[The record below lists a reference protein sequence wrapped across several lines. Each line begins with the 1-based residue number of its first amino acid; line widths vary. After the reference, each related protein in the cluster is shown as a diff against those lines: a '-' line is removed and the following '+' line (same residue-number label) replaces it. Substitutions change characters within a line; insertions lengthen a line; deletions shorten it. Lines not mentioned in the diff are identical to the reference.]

1 MEETEA
7 TQSELSITDRLR
19 QLNSPSLET
28 RLDAL
33 DYVTRQVQQHSEIKI
48 IPTKKIIKVVLEL
61 IIDDYYREKSWKNRL
76 ILVFQQVLALGIPHA
91 AGTIHDYLIE
101 NKAKYQHTKGKNDI
115 IALILM
121 VLSSSQATSAAEANI
136 DVYKGLLLLM
146 YDLVISMSDVDV
158 VKNSNKWQDNKE
170 VTVSRNKSQDKSIK
184 LIHHHLMSNAFVFN
198 LFASSINDVSQ
209 ISIATIQKC
218 NIANNTAILPILV
231 GALVLPEFR
240 DIQLPKNVTASTIET
255 LRTVVMN
262 IYIARFLDSRQAL
275 TSSWLNCFST
285 FISSITTEE
294 WTRPTAAVDASSN
307 DATASLMDKVLGTM
321 KKAPEGSAAVTSH
334 FFMWC
339 SRSLDMTTLVL
350 DGAAASSI
358 KALRSSSLD
367 SRVAAVSTYNNLVMH
382 SLASNECS
390 VALLRVLCDVL
401 LGKNGQ
407 AALTQVNQKFA
418 FYTIIDNFVS
428 QARLSTEARGI
439 LHSEF
444 VPQLL
449 NVTLDKETDQGLRM
463 LLAHILG
470 VHLSFNTSS
479 IAQYVEVVKK
489 SMKKMTTL
497 RTVLMSI
504 LIALHELSDREG
516 APQYEEVVNGVMG
529 IQDELVTVVKD
540 TPKVFGEVEGLIALR
555 LLVEVASTSSATL
568 SALQT
573 NKLLN
578 SVTTTSSFLYSKAL
592 VTAIIPSN
600 NINNYQNTSEITIGY
615 GLSVNEEIRLAQ
627 KSEYLASFYLMNAYV
642 RLLHLV
648 TAHGMAAL
656 PAVVPSSYSTPDGVL
671 DTDLQ
676 FYNPVHSYLSCLL
689 CLLTCKNVELRTS
702 MCTAVAGFTGRT
714 GVTPNLLYLL
724 LSVLNNVAYKQQEI
738 RTAAPVKSTIVVGDE
753 LVEDA
758 KTKTY
763 QTVSPTTLIQV
774 LRSLFKTLDRVV
786 TADDLTMMVHLC
798 SHPLITTSTSLMLTV
813 WYELTSDLTS
823 LPEIAQL
830 LPKVLQYVVRSSMES
845 VRISSANA
853 ILLLFQSYA
862 HTNENT
868 VISALVA
875 EVAQILAEH
884 SPFLLALTDV
894 EVAYYL
900 DPCKAISTELSKLV
914 TVKDSDIKI
923 TNADRKK
930 DAPRAARRG
939 NFGSDFVE
947 DEEWQEKV
955 KQEKLKKISDQKQEE
970 YNAEYAKRLAAATS
984 KNKDLAVHVERIQGV
999 FTMLNNLPLSLVADL
1014 APVLIPKVFTIMR
1027 CKLVESQVFQ
1037 FILLVVNSVDN
1048 TEIDYY
1054 SRDIANAFRLASL
1067 QELVITSEKNR
1078 EIIEKERMNN
1088 VMALAGPYIR
1098 MIKGIQPLIMRQRDS
1113 ASDSSVLLDNI
1124 ALVYVLTYILHHLLT
1139 LPQLVPGCEASW
1151 MLLEAIW
1158 AKSYITLFN
1167 TNNHKK
1173 KENLVLLRPLQ
1184 GLILES
1190 CLCVLNKFNR
1200 LEPAV
1205 DKVLFSFA
1213 VGNLSEGEWDILLSI
1228 DGLFNTDSTIRL
1240 VILKVIASLIYTSVG
1255 AVDIPQ
1261 KLIVSLWTRLHDDS
1275 EAVRALSQEI
1285 IAKISP
1291 THPLP
1296 ADYYVWI
1303 EPFFNHPIAC
1313 IRTSAAYVIGEGLR
1327 CYNENYESTSAI
1339 IKRITALYQ
1348 SLLPVKEAGD
1358 EPKQKGKE
1366 VAGGKVTIKLKPV
1379 TVEVVDT
1386 TAQARISIA
1395 TSLLSLGATSAL
1407 NSLDKSSIQRAACDL
1422 LDFILMHGVVDTH
1435 TDVRT
1440 MMMQAGRTIIDVY
1453 GKDSSSIML
1462 SNIETL
1468 LSVKVASNASKDDLA
1483 VFDRRHEAAV
1493 VLLGAVGKH
1502 LDKDDP
1508 KLINITRMMMDALK
1522 IPSELV
1528 QKAVAESLVSL
1539 VQVIKGHDSA
1549 KDMLEELIQ
1558 QSLNSESYGERRG
1571 AAYGISAFIKG
1582 MGIAS
1587 LKQYDIVNRLKE
1599 ACSNGSV
1606 NSRQGS
1612 LFVFECLS
1620 DRMGLL
1626 FEPYV
1631 ITIIPAL
1638 LKSFSHS
1645 SDHVRESAQL
1655 AAKVIMTKL
1664 SAHGVKQVLT
1674 PILTSLPDETQWKTR
1689 QESIRLLGTMAY
1701 CAPKQ
1706 LASCL
1711 PQVVPRLVEA
1721 GSDPHPKVKESAKSA
1736 LSDISSVIKNPE
1748 INRLAP
1754 TLLGALADPAKK
1766 IKDAL
1771 EALLE
1776 CEFMHSIDTAS
1787 LAILVP
1793 LLARAL
1799 KDRGADLKRKAS
1811 AITGNMMV
1819 MVSDPKSLVPYLN
1832 QLLPGLQSC
1841 LIDPIPD
1848 VRATSAKALGSLIGV
1863 GEEEKELV
1871 ELVPWLV
1878 NTLQVDSSPVERSG
1892 AAQGLSEVC
1901 LTLGSQRLQQIL
1913 SQLMSLS
1920 TDARAASRE
1929 GLLWVLSFLPPVL
1942 KQQFASHISKTLPVI
1957 LTGLSDSNEGVREV
1971 AMRAGQIYVS
1981 VLGQSNT
1988 LQLVPS
1994 LSDGMFNADWRIRHS
2009 SVLLLGELLYLV
2021 GDTKAAGLST
2031 AEAGGD
2037 DEDVFG
2043 YSSSISR
2050 VSVTIKAHMG
2060 EKVANTVF
2068 ASLYIARSDISNVV
2082 RQAASQV
2089 WKSIIA
2095 NSPKTLVEIMPLL
2108 VTLLIDKLSSYES
2121 DLRIVGGRALG
2132 EVVKKLGDK
2141 VLPVIIPHLHKG
2153 LNDSNISINTRQG
2166 VCLGLTEILGTATKD
2181 QIDTYLYVLVP
2192 AIQQA
2197 LCDPSADVRSYAA
2210 KAFGTL
2216 YKTIQNRAIDEVVP
2230 SLLDRLS
2237 PVDSD
2242 EDDFVLAGLCGVVL
2256 SKPRDM
2262 LEYLL
2267 PKLFTQPISSQ
2278 SLRAIGAI
2286 AAATSQYLY
2295 HHFHFLIP
2303 SLVLE
2308 LCNSSDAIAAAS
2320 ADGTSDELITRFEVL
2335 KGAAT
2340 KVVGSLTTVGVHYLT
2355 TELGKQIEHDN
2366 DNRRRIW
2373 GAWITEMCFTCIK
2386 TSNSSVDF
2394 TEYIAVV
2401 LKFLLTR
2408 VAAQDTRLLEA
2419 VSQALMAISTAVPLD
2434 ELIKHIEFMRSCI
2447 ASTASDARHRGDR
2460 TDTLVDPVTGEFT
2473 LPLFTVSKAVEP
2485 LLNIFIH
2492 GLMNGSP
2499 LLREQSADGIGELAS
2514 MCPLNNLK
2522 PYLIKTTGP
2531 LIRVVGDR
2539 FPSDVKSA
2547 ILNTLTVLLD
2557 KGNVALKAFA
2567 PQLQTTFVKSLNDSS
2582 KTVRTKAADAL
2593 GKLMPLVT
2601 RVDPLVTELSQSIVT
2616 SESNAIKSSIFEG
2629 LGNVLS
2635 KGSDKVTMASL
2646 DKCKVIILQGI
2657 IDDDENVRK
2666 PASFA
2671 LCGYSLCIDSTIIN
2685 DMLAEIV
2692 TAHRAADKS
2701 EGVHKVCGR
2710 YIGLGALLQG
2720 AGSRASDSKR
2730 EEAYGFIRSGFY
2742 DERAV
2747 VKLTCT
2753 QAICTLLTLPQG
2765 NPAAIADR
2773 KGEYKTCA
2781 QFTIHAFAKEL
2792 GLAAAYDDNTD
2803 IKYAGMLAIKT
2814 ASKLYRGAAQ
2824 KYLHYFVD
2832 PLLNGIKDINLRII
2846 GISQRALKYL
2856 LLVPEGK
2863 DSSILNEYLNG
2874 LQMDTRNFIK
2884 DYSKRTLAK
2893 MAADSDE
2900 E

>member
-1 MEETEA
+1 MESDASAEM
-7 TQSELSITDRLR
+7 SVVDSLRRLG
-19 QLNSPSLET
+19 SPSLAT
-28 RLDAL
+28 RLDSL
-33 DYVTRQVQQHSEIKI
+33 DFVSRQLQQNEVTN
-48 IPTKKIIKVVLEL
+48 IPTKKVIKVVLEM
-61 IIDDYYREKSWKNRL
+61 IIENYYREKEWKQKL
-76 ILVFQQVLALGIPHA
+76 LVVLQQVLMGGIPHA
-91 AGTIHDYLIE
+91 SVTIHEYLIE
-101 NKAKYQHTKGKNDI
+101 NKGKYQHIKGKKDI
-115 IALILM
+115 VALILM
-121 VLSSSQATSAAEANI
+121 VLSSAHTAATAAENVEVHKA
-136 DVYKGLLLLM
+136 LLLLM
-146 YDLVISMSDVDV
+146 YELVISMSDMDV
-158 VKNSNKWQDNKE
+158 VTNVKKWQDSTEANIF
-170 VTVSRNKSQDKSIK
+170 RNKLQDKAIN
-184 LIHHHLMSNAFVFN
+184 LIHGHLISNSLVFE
-198 LFASSINDVSQ
+198 LFASSINEVSQ
-209 ISIATIQKC
+209 VSIANIQKC
-218 NIANNTAILPILV
+218 NIANNTVILPILV
-231 GALVLPEFR
+231 GALVLPGLQG
-240 DIQLPKNVTASTIET
+240 IQLPKIIKTSTIET
-255 LRTVVMN
+255 LRSVVIN
-262 IYIARFLDSRQAL
+262 TYIARFLDSRQAL
-275 TSSWLNCFST
+275 TSSWLNCFNS
-285 FISSITTEE
+285 FIPSISTEE
-294 WTRPTAAVDASSN
+294 WLRPTTVIDASST
-307 DATASLMDKVLGTM
+307 DANASLKDKLLGTM
-321 KKAPEGSAAVTSH
+321 KKAPEGSAVVTSH

-339 SRSLDMTTLVL
+339 SRSLDLSTLVL
-350 DGAAASSI
+350 DGAALSSI

-367 SRVAAVSTYNNLVMH
+367 SRVASVSCYNNFIMHSAGSNVSTVTLV
-382 SLASNECS
+382 
-390 VALLRVLCDVL
+390 RVLCDVL

-407 AALTQVNQKFA
+407 ASLNQVNQKFA
-418 FYTIIDNFVS
+418 FYSILDSFMS
-428 QARLSTEARGI
+428 QARDCSMDVQSI
-439 LHSEF
+439 LQNE
-444 VPQLL
+444 VIPQLL
-449 NVTLDKETDQGLRM
+449 NSTLDKEADPSIRM
-463 LLAHILG
+463 LISHILG
-470 VHLSFNTSS
+470 LYLSFNGIVMT
-479 IAQYVEVVKK
+479 QYVDVVKK
-489 SMKKMTTL
+489 SMKKVTTL
-497 RTVLMSI
+497 RTILLSI
-504 LIALHELSDREG
+504 LIAIHELSGHESSQ
-516 APQYEEVVNGVMG
+516 QYEEVIKGLIS
-529 IQDELVTVVKD
+529 IQDELVALAKD
-540 TPKVFGEVEGLIALR
+540 TPKLFSEVEGLMAIR
-555 LLVEVASTSSATL
+555 LLVEVAAISSAAL
-568 SALQT
+568 SVLQT
-573 NKLLN
+573 SKVLALV
-578 SVTTTSSFLYSKAL
+578 SSTSSFLYSKAL
-592 VTAIIPSN
+592 LAAIIPSS
-600 NINNYQNTSEITIGY
+600 NISNYQSTNEIAIGY
-615 GLSVNEEIRLAQ
+615 ALSVNEELRLSQ
-627 KSEYLASFYLMNAYV
+627 KSEYLFSFYLMNAYV
-642 RLLHLV
+642 KLLHLV
-648 TAHGMAAL
+648 SAHGMTSL
-656 PAVVPSSYSTPDGVL
+656 PALTPCSYAAPNGVMDADVQLYSSE
-671 DTDLQ
+671 
-676 FYNPVHSYLSCLL
+676 NSYLSFLL
-689 CLLTCKNVELRTS
+689 CLLTCKNVELRTI
-702 MCTAVAGFTGRT
+702 MCKAIADFSGKTAITS
-714 GVTPNLLYLL
+714 NLLYLL
-724 LSVLNNVAYKQQEI
+724 LSALNNIAFKQQEV
-738 RTAAPVKSTIVVGDE
+738 RSASPVKSAFVGGDE
-753 LVEDA
+753 TMEEVKSKPYHA
-758 KTKTY
+758 
-763 QTVSPTTLIQV
+763 VSSTTLIQV
-774 LRSLFKTLDRVV
+774 LRNLFKTVGPAV
-786 TADDLTMMVHLC
+786 TVDDFTMMVHLC
-798 SHPLITTSTSLMLTV
+798 SHPLVTTSTSLMLTV
-813 WYELTSDLTS
+813 WYELTSNITC
-823 LPEIAQL
+823 LPEIVQS
-830 LPKVLQYVVRSSMES
+830 LPKVLQYVIQSSIES
-845 VRISSANA
+845 VRVSSANA
-853 ILLLFQSYA
+853 VLLVFQSYA

-868 VISALVA
+868 VIYALVS
-875 EVAQILAEH
+875 EILQVLAEH
-884 SPFLLALTDV
+884 SPYILTLTDA
-894 EVAYYL
+894 EISHYL
-900 DPCKAISTELSKLV
+900 DPSKAISTELSKLV
-914 TVKDSDIKI
+914 AVKDSDIKI

-970 YNAEYAKRLAAATS
+970 YNAEYAKRLAVAIS
-984 KNKDLAVHVERIQGV
+984 KNKDLSVHVERIQGL
-999 FTMLNNLPLSLVADL
+999 FTMLNNLPSSLLSDVA
-1014 APVLIPKVFTIMR
+1014 PSLIPRVFTIMR

-1037 FILLVVNSVDN
+1037 FILLVLGSVDSA
-1048 TEIDYY
+1048 EITYY

-1067 QELVITSEKNR
+1067 QVAVVTNVKNR
-1078 EIIEKERMNN
+1078 EIHDKERASN
-1088 VMALAGPYIR
+1088 ALELSGPFIR
-1098 MIKGIQPLIMRQRDS
+1098 MIKGIQPLIMRQRDN
-1113 ASDSSVLLDNI
+1113 ANDSILLDNI
-1124 ALVYVLTYILHHLLT
+1124 ALVYILTYIMHHLLA
-1139 LPQLVPGCEASW
+1139 LPLLVPGCEACW

-1158 AKSYITLFN
+1158 TKSYVAVLNI
-1167 TNNHKK
+1167 NNHKK
-1173 KENLVLLRPLQ
+1173 REILTVLRPLQ
-1184 GLILES
+1184 GLVLES
-1190 CLCVLNKFNR
+1190 CLFVLNKFNR
-1200 LEPAV
+1200 LEPVV
-1205 DKVLFSFA
+1205 DKVIFNFA
-1213 VGNLSEGEWDILLSI
+1213 VGNLSEEEWDKMLSV
-1228 DGLFNTDSTIRL
+1228 DGLFNADGTIRL

-1255 AVDIPQ
+1255 AVDIPLR
-1261 KLIVSLWTRLHDDS
+1261 LIVSLWTCLHDES
-1275 EAVRALSQEI
+1275 EAVTALAQEI
-1285 IAKISP
+1285 VAKITP

-1296 ADYYVWI
+1296 KDYYVWI
-1303 EPFFNHPIAC
+1303 EPFFNHPTAC
-1313 IRTSAAYVIGEGLR
+1313 VRASAAYVIGEGLK
-1327 CYNENYESTSAI
+1327 CYNSNYESTSAI
-1339 IKRITALYQ
+1339 IKQITSLYQ
-1348 SLLPVKEAGD
+1348 TLLPVKDVGD
-1358 EPKQKGKE
+1358 DGKQKGKE
-1366 VAGGKVTIKLKPV
+1366 PTGGNNKVTIKLKPV
-1379 TVEVVDT
+1379 AIEIVDT
-1386 TAQARISIA
+1386 TVQSRISIA
-1395 TSLLSLGATSAL
+1395 TSLVSIGATSAL
-1407 NSLDKSSIQRAACDL
+1407 NGLDNSSIQRAACDI
-1422 LDFILMHGVVDTH
+1422 LDIILMHGVVDIN
-1435 TDVRT
+1435 TDVRN
-1440 MMMQAGRTIIDVY
+1440 MMLQAGRTIIDVY
-1453 GKDSSSIML
+1453 GKDCSSIML
-1462 SNIETL
+1462 SNIESL
-1468 LSVKVASNASKDDLA
+1468 LSIKVAANASKDDLA

-1539 VQVIKGHDSA
+1539 VQVIKSNDNA
-1549 KDMLEELIQ
+1549 KTMLEELIQ
-1558 QSLNSESYGERRG
+1558 QALNSESYGERRG

-1599 ACSNGSV
+1599 ACNNGSV

-1620 DRMGLL
+1620 ERMGLL

-1645 SDHVRESAQL
+1645 SDHVRESAQV
-1655 AAKVIMTKL
+1655 AAKGIMTKL

-1721 GSDPHPKVKESAKSA
+1721 GSDPHPKVKETAKIA
-1736 LSDISSVIKNPE
+1736 LADISSVIKNPE

-1848 VRATSAKALGSLIGV
+1848 VRATSAKALGSLVGV

-1871 ELVPWLV
+1871 DLVPWLI
-1878 NTLQVDSSPVERSG
+1878 NTLQTESSPVERSG

-1913 SQLMSLS
+1913 SQLMHLS
-1920 TDARAASRE
+1920 TDDRAASRE
-1929 GLLWVLSFLPPVL
+1929 GLLWVLSFLPSVL
-1942 KQQFASHISKTLPVI
+1942 KQQFASHINRTLPII

-1988 LQLVPS
+1988 LLLVPS

-2043 YSSSISR
+2043 YSSSIAR

-2108 VTLLIDKLSSYES
+2108 VTLLIEKLSSDES
-2121 DLRIVGGRALG
+2121 DLRLVGGRALG

-2153 LNDSNISINTRQG
+2153 LNDSNISINRRQG
-2166 VCLGLTEILGTATKD
+2166 VCLGLTEILGAATKD

-2197 LCDPSADVRSYAA
+2197 LCDPTSEVRAYAA

-2216 YKTIQNRAIDEVVP
+2216 YKGIQNKAIDEVVP
-2230 SLLDRLS
+2230 SLLHRLS

-2242 EDDFVLAGLCGVVL
+2242 DDEFVLAGLCGVVL

-2267 PKLFTQPISSQ
+2267 PKLLVQPISSQ
-2278 SLRAIGAI
+2278 SLRALGTI
-2286 AAATSQYLY
+2286 AAATSPYLY

-2308 LCNSSDAIAAAS
+2308 LCNSSDAIKAS
-2320 ADGTSDELITRFEVL
+2320 QAGGVDTEALVSRFEIL
-2335 KGAAT
+2335 KSAAT

-2355 TELGKQIEHDN
+2355 TELGKQIEHDH

-2386 TSNSSVDF
+2386 NSSSTVDF

-2401 LKFLLTR
+2401 LKFLLSR
-2408 VAAQDTRLLEA
+2408 VAAQDTSLLEA
-2419 VSQALMAISTAVPLD
+2419 VSQALMSISTAMPLD

-2460 TDTLVDPVTGEFT
+2460 TDSLVDPVTGEFT
-2473 LPLFTVSKAVEP
+2473 LPLFAISKAVEP

-2499 LLREQSADGIGELAS
+2499 LLREQSADGIGELAA

-2547 ILNTLTVLLD
+2547 ILNTLTILLD

-2582 KTVRTKAADAL
+2582 KSVRGKAAEAL
-2593 GKLMPLVT
+2593 GKLMSLVA
-2601 RVDPLVTELSQSIVT
+2601 RVDPLVTELSQSILT
-2616 SESNAIKSSIFEG
+2616 IESNAIKASIFEG

-2657 IDDDENVRK
+2657 VDDDENVRK
-2666 PASFA
+2666 PASLA

-2685 DMLAEIV
+2685 DMLAEII
-2692 TAHRAADKS
+2692 TALKAADKN
-2701 EGVHKVCGR
+2701 EGIHRICGR
-2710 YIGLGALLQG
+2710 YIGLAALLQG
-2720 AGSRASDSKR
+2720 AGSRAPDAKR
-2730 EEAYGFIRSGFY
+2730 EEAYGLIRNGFY
-2742 DERAV
+2742 DERAT

-2765 NPAAIADR
+2765 NPVAIADR

-2792 GLAAAYDDNTD
+2792 GQAAAFDDNTD
-2803 IKYAGMLAIKT
+2803 IKYAGMVAIKT
-2814 ASKLYRGAAQ
+2814 ASKFYRGAAQ

-2832 PLLNGIKDINLRII
+2832 PLLRGIKDINLRII
-2846 GISQRALKYL
+2846 SISQRGLKYL

-2863 DSSILNEYLNG
+2863 DSGVLNEYLNG
-2874 LQMDTRNFIK
+2874 LHMDSRNFIK

-2893 MAADSDE
+2893 MVADSDDE
-2900 E
+2900 